1 MAFSEYINFNNTK
14 DKKTTKFRLV
24 EISDNFPSS
33 ECDFFFELHK
43 YMDVIRKINTFL
55 ETLSI
60 TE

>member
-1 MAFSEYINFNNTK
+1 MNFNNTN